1 MLVEQDR
8 ALADDS
14 SPDDAIG
21 EPRVLVIYRSRG
33 VPWLLL
39 PPLLILSSVAAIVV
53 YRRSERTEAPTP
65 PAVASVV
72 LAKTTSEVIPP
83 VITGSSS
90 ANVETAAKVTDSKP
104 PENVPVPSQ
113 NPTLPLT
120 PPITSTTPPPGSG
133 EPSAPAVPF
142 DPAPLVV
149 AKAEQPPAPTN
160 PPSPP
165 ERVGFDP
172 GALQAEHALGLLPPP
187 PDDSQTVTNP
197 PVPESPPLI
206 IVEKPVTSAVPP
218 LIPDFVAIPAAKVAQ
233 VEKPRTEDAQADIN
247 REAELQGARRRE
259 LAALKPELVRGNPR
273 ERQAQRDEIAA
284 VARRQE
290 AEKRGPFHTDL
301 RQILR
306 EQGRNGGRE
315 IQTLCER
322 YGTEYPPE
330 IFEPLT
336 RDLTGPATRMTVPA
350 RVDRM
355 RRWGLPETLVLDDL
369 YLKEESRINSPGGP
383 RTRDEAWVFAAR
395 RLLTMPPP
403 PAPPRPAAQPS
414 AQPPPMSPPAQ

>member
-1 MLVEQDR
+1 MLVEQDQ

-14 SPDDAIG
+14 PSD

-33 VPWLLL
+33 MPWLLL

-53 YRRSERTEAPTP
+53 YRRSERSEAPTT
-65 PAVASVV
+65 PAVSSVV
-72 LAKTTSEVIPP
+72 LAKTASEALPP
-83 VITGSSS
+83 VIAGSAS
-90 ANVETAAKVTDSKP
+90 AGSETAVKVTDAKP
-104 PENVPVPSQ
+104 PDIVPVPAQ

-120 PPITSTTPPPGSG
+120 PPIASATPQPGAG
-133 EPSAPAVPF
+133 EPATPTVPF

-149 AKAEQPPAPTN
+149 AKAEQAPALAN
-160 PPSPP
+160 PQSPP

-172 GALQAEHALGLLPPP
+172 GALLAGHAPALLPPP
-187 PDDSQTVTNP
+187 DEAQTVAKQP
-197 PVPESPPLI
+197 EPESPPLI
-206 IVEKPVTSAVPP
+206 IVERPVTTAVPP
-218 LIPDFVAIPAAKVAQ
+218 LIPNFVAIPVDQVPQ
-233 VEKPRTEDAQADIN
+233 VEKPRTEDAQAEIN

-259 LAALKPELVRGNPR
+259 LAALKPELLRGDPR

-284 VARRQE
+284 VARLQE

-315 IQTLCER
+315 IQSLCER
-322 YGTEYPPE
+322 YGTDYPPE
-330 IFEPLT
+330 IFGPLT

-355 RRWGLPETLVLDDL
+355 RRWGLPETLILDDL
-369 YLKEESRINSPGGP
+369 YEKEERRINSPGGP

-403 PAPPRPAAQPS
+403 PGPPRPAAQPA
-414 AQPPPMSPPAQ
+414 AQPPPTSPPAQ